1 MAKSRR
7 KPSQGNLSDE
17 DFVRSQI
24 DVFRKH
30 ERTLLAD
37 NRLTSAERREF
48 RVAARNIQDYYR
60 NNPTSKQIDQ
70 FLNRGNR
77 FANLKELTGGGVSGQ
92 GRGGL
97 GQGSRGGGGGSR
109 LTGR

>member
-7 KPSQGNLSDE
+7 KPKQGNLSDE

-24 DVFRKH
+24 DVFRKN
-30 ERTLLAD
+30 ERLLEND
-37 NRLTSAERREF
+37 LRLTRAEQREF
-48 RVAARNIQDYYR
+48 KVAARNISDYAR
-60 NNPTSKQIDQ
+60 NNPSSKQIQQ

-77 FANLKELTGGGVSGQ
+77 WQGTRMLTRGAGSPGQ
-92 GRGGL
+92 GMGGL
-97 GQGSRGGGGGSR
+97 GQGGRGGGGSR